1 MIGDIRDQGT
11 TISAYDVGNAAIGL
25 GDRRLVNSII
35 LGAIADQ
42 LPFPAEALL
51 EQLLKRFQ
59 RKGEAMV
66 ALNKKAFKTGREAFT
81 T

>member
-1 MIGDIRDQGT
+1 M
-11 TISAYDVGNAAIGL
+11 
-25 GDRRLVNSII
+25 

-51 EQLLKRFQ
+51 EQLLKRFK

-66 ALNKKAFKTGREAFT
+66 ALNKKAFETGREAFAT
-81 T
+81 